1 MLEEKKAEVTSFERG
16 MESKVMSIG
25 NEIASL
31 TIECDK
37 VDALKSALVNDDE
50 ETSAKKQDQISEL
63 SQVIFAIDN
72 IESLCSR
79 KTEWHETHLPYA
91 KGSKHQENFD
101 TLAQCEDIA
110 KEQLDHIGNYMKDFK
125 AILTGFDFTKVK
137 KPDIRNAPNAAA
149 VQEDSDE
156 DD

>member
-50 ETSAKKQDQISEL
+50 ETSAKK
-63 SQVIFAIDN
+63 
-72 IESLCSR
+72 
-79 KTEWHETHLPYA
+79 
-91 KGSKHQENFD
+91 
-101 TLAQCEDIA
+101 
-110 KEQLDHIGNYMKDFK
+110 
-125 AILTGFDFTKVK
+125 
-137 KPDIRNAPNAAA
+137 
-149 VQEDSDE
+149 
-156 DD
+156 